1 MTFARSLLSLLAVLF
16 LALPSQAQRGQPGFS
31 EAQIEIAYEDG
42 TSGPA
47 LVTLKADSEIEARQ
61 ILLSMTDG
69 DKDHE
74 LRLRDGG
81 DGTFSARADLPAMQ
95 DVRSLRLGT
104 GDGPG
109 RAFQMPEL
117 RQGRNGSFT
126 GTREANGWRV
136 TVVITTSGGTTI
148 TITISG

>member
-1 MTFARSLLSLLAVLF
+1 MTFTRSLLGLLAVL
-16 LALPSQAQRGQPGFS
+16 LLSLPAQAQRGQPDFG
-31 EAQIEIAYEDG
+31 EAQIEVAYDDG

-47 LVTLKADSEIEARQ
+47 TVTLKADTEIEARQ
-61 ILLSMTDG
+61 ILLSLTDG

-74 LRLRDGG
+74 LRLRDSG
-81 DGTFSARADLPAMQ
+81 DGTFSARADLPAMR

-104 GDGPG
+104 GEGSG

-117 RQGRNGSFT
+117 REGRNGFT
-126 GTREANGWRV
+126 GMREANGWRV

-148 TITISG
+148 TITVSG